1 MKRGQTA
8 LEYLITYGWAILI
21 ILVVLAVLWY
31 YDVFNPS
38 KWAGEQEYCP
48 SAFELLGTSL
58 TGAGQDTG
66 TLTLVVGNK
75 VGNQVT
81 ITNMTVDGDVNGTW
95 AGTQVLAPGGQ
106 SSGIAVIVGNLTS
119 YTVGDIVTMTVDI
132 DFTDNSLNL
141 ADSEICEIRKKAS

>member
-1 MKRGQTA
+1 MRKGQTA

-58 TGAGQDTG
+58 TGAGSENG

-81 ITNMTVDGDVNGTW
+81 ITNMTVAGDVSGSW
-95 AGTQVLAPGGQ
+95 SGTQILAPGGQ
-106 SSGIAVIVGNLTS
+106 SAGIAVTVSNMTS
-119 YTVGDIVTMTVDI
+119 YSVGDIVTMTVDM
-132 DFTDNSLNL
+132 DFTDNTLNL